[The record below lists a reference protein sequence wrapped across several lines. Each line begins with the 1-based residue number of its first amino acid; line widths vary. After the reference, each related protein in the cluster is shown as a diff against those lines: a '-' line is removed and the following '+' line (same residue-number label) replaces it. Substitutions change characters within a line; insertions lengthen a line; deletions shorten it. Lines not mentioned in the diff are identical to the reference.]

1 MKLSLAA
8 GLASGVGSLGL
19 YYMLTAKKA
28 ESASAS
34 AANES
39 AVVDR
44 DAEMQDEQDTEEL
57 KAQLKKELKGYSNT
71 PTFNQDAEGKTD
83 HTFTKE
89 FMKQLTMICNK
100 YQLIAS
106 TMIRN

>member
-44 DAEMQDEQDTEEL
+44 DAEMQDE
-57 KAQLKKELKGYSNT
+57 
-71 PTFNQDAEGKTD
+71 
-83 HTFTKE
+83 
-89 FMKQLTMICNK
+89 
-100 YQLIAS
+100 
-106 TMIRN
+106 

>member
-1 MKLSLAA
+1 
-8 GLASGVGSLGL
+8 
-19 YYMLTAKKA
+19 MLTAKKG
-28 ESASAS
+28 AS
-34 AANES
+34 AANEGDES
-39 AVVDR
+39 TAVDR
-44 DAEMQDEQDTEEL
+44 DAEMQDEEDVAEL